1 MFALLICLAAGIKPI
16 ITSSS
21 DRKLEIAQALGP
33 PGVVGAINYRTYPN
47 WEQEARQMTGG
58 RGVDIVVDNVGPTA
72 IKQTL
77 SSLARRGLIS
87 FVGFLA
93 GFKMDEQ
100 PDVLGPL
107 LVKNAVLR
115 FVISVPAQLLTTAA
129 F

>member
-1 MFALLICLAAGIKPI
+1 MFALLICLAAGITPI

-21 DRKLEIAQALGP
+21 DRKLELAQALGA
-33 PGVVGAINYRTYPN
+33 PGVVGVINYRTHPN
-47 WEQEARQMTGG
+47 WEEQARQITGG

-77 SSLARRGLIS
+77 SSLARRGVVS

-100 PDVLGPL
+100 PDVLGPVL
-107 LVKNAVLR
+107 QKSAVLR
-115 FVISVPAQLLTTAA
+115 FVIFTTLPSSWP
-129 F
+129 